1 LRVGIVGCGLIG
13 RRRADVVCRSPGDQ
27 LVIVAD
33 VDEPRARSLAGE
45 MGCLATTDWQEVVA
59 RDDVEAVV
67 VSTPNKY
74 LMPITVAAL
83 EHGKHVLV
91 EKPMARNLAE
101 AEQVLRVARRQGD
114 KETRRQGDK
123 ETRGQGDKGRGG
135 QGNQRT
141 VSPSPSLPLSKSPY
155 LPVLGVGFNH
165 RHHPAI
171 WKAYELCTQAAIGPL
186 MFIRAVYGHGGR
198 PGYEKEWRAN
208 PEVSGGGELLDQG
221 VHIVDV
227 CRWFMGDFAEAFGFT
242 STYFWMSD
250 RRPPTADGG
259 QSVVCGRVEDNAFA
273 LLRTADG
280 RVAQF
285 HTSWT
290 QWKNLFTFEVFGRD
304 GYVRVDGLGGSYGT
318 ETLIVGHRRPQ
329 SGPPVE
335 ERFEFHGPDLS
346 WQAEW
351 QEFTSAIREDR
362 QPLANG
368 EDGLQVM
375 RLIDAIYESART
387 GTVVRL

>member
-1 LRVGIVGCGLIG
+1 VGCGLIG
-13 RRRADVVCRSPGDQ
+13 KRRAEIVRRCLGDE

-33 VDEPRARSLAGE
+33 VDEPQARSLAGE
-45 MGCLATTDWQEVVA
+45 MGCLATTDWQEVIA

-91 EKPMARNLAE
+91 EKPMARNLGE

-114 KETRRQGDK
+114 KGTRRQGDK
-123 ETRGQGDKGRGG
+123 ETEKR
-135 QGNQRT
+135 
-141 VSPSPSLPLSKSPY
+141 SPC

-171 WKAYELCTQAAIGPL
+171 WKAKELLDRGSIGDPL
-186 MFIRAVYGHGGR
+186 FIRCRYGHGGR
-198 PGYEKEWRAN
+198 LGYDKEWRADADMA
-208 PEVSGGGELLDQG
+208 GGGELLDQG
-221 VHIVDV
+221 VHIVDL
-227 CRWFMGDFAEAFGFT
+227 CRWFLGDFTEAVGFT
-242 STYFWMSD
+242 ATFVWNAD
-250 RRPPTADGG
+250 RGPQTADCRGRQSADGG
-259 QSVVCGRVEDNAFA
+259 QRSAVGGRVEDNAFA
-273 LLRTADG
+273 LLCTARG
-280 RVAQF
+280 QVASL
-285 HTSWT
+285 HASWT
-290 QWKNLFTFEVFGRD
+290 QWKNLFSFEVFGQE
-304 GYVRVDGLGGSYGT
+304 GHLIVDGLGGSYGIEQLT
-318 ETLIVGHRRPQ
+318 IGRRILEGGAPK
-329 SGPPVE
+329 E
-335 ERFEFHGPDLS
+335 EVLEFSGPDLS

-351 QEFTSAIREDR
+351 QEFTSAIRENR